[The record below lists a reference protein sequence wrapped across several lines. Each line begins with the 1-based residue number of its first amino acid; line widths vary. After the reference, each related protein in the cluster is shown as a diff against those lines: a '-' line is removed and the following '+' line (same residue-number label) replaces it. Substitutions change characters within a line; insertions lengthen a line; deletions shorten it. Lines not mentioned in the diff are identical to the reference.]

1 MNQGFAHSQELFYI
15 VQLIITEKII
25 LTGENRTQPHGLVGT
40 GMLCELQET
49 LKTTG
54 RGPNF
59 NFFTLE

>member
-1 MNQGFAHSQELFYI
+1 M
-15 VQLIITEKII
+15 VITEKDI
-25 LTGENRTQPHGLVGT
+25 LTGENRTQPHGLVSM
-40 GMLCELQET
+40 GMLGELQET